1 MKKAKG
7 KKGNKAVF
15 PAIIATVIALCI
27 ILISSVM
34 IKNDK
39 RDSVQDDAQQ
49 TTTKQTSADTADMTT
64 TEPVGS
70 ENLLDAYFIDIGQ
83 GDCALFVSD
92 GMSMLIDSGEDEY
105 ADEVIR
111 TVTDY
116 GISTLDYVVVTHAHS
131 DHMGSMA
138 DVISAIDVENII
150 ISEPCED
157 SSLTATYEKFIDA
170 MEACD
175 AEIILAEPDYT
186 FSFGNADCTILAPF
200 NVDSSNE
207 NNNSVVM
214 HITAGE
220 TSFLLTG
227 DMEKS
232 VEKQIMEKYP
242 MLDIDILKIAHH
254 GSSTSS
260 YKKFI
265 AQISPEIGI
274 ISCGLNNRYNH
285 PSEKTLETLD
295 ENNVKYYRTDICST
309 ISVHCTADGYTLEMK
324 EQ

>member
-7 KKGNKAVF
+7 KKGNKAIIGA
-15 PAIIATVIALCI
+15 AIAIVIVI
-27 ILISSVM
+27 ISLILN
-34 IKNDK
+34 KNGTM
-39 RDSVQDDAQQ
+39 DSMLDDAAQ
-49 TTTKQTSADTADMTT
+49 TTTKQTSADTVDMTT
-64 TEPVGS
+64 TEPAVSG
-70 ENLLDAYFIDIGQ
+70 NLLDAYFIDIGQ
-83 GDCALFVSD
+83 GDCALLVSD

-111 TVTDY
+111 TVSDY

-138 DVISAIDVENII
+138 DVISAIDVKNII

-170 MEACD
+170 MEASS
-175 AEIILAEPDYT
+175 AAIILAEPDYT
-186 FSFGNADCTILAPF
+186 FSFGKADCTILAPF

-214 HITAGE
+214 HVTAGE

-232 VEKQIMEKYP
+232 VEKQIMENYP
-242 MLDIDILKIAHH
+242 LLDIDILKVGHH

-265 AQISPEIGI
+265 AQISPEVAV

-295 ENNVKYYRTDICST
+295 ENNVKYYRTDICGT
-309 ISVHCTADGYTLEMK
+309 VSVHCTQDGYTLEMK

>member
-7 KKGNKAVF
+7 KKGNKAIIGA
-15 PAIIATVIALCI
+15 AIAIVIVI
-27 ILISSVM
+27 ISLILN
-34 IKNDK
+34 KNGTM
-39 RDSVQDDAQQ
+39 DSMLDDAAQ

-64 TEPVGS
+64 TEPAVSG
-70 ENLLDAYFIDIGQ
+70 NLLDAYFIDIGQ
-83 GDCALFVSD
+83 GDCALLVSD

-111 TVTDY
+111 TVSDY

-138 DVISAIDVENII
+138 DVISAIDVKNII

-170 MEACD
+170 MEASS
-175 AEIILAEPDYT
+175 AAIILAEPDYT
-186 FSFGNADCTILAPF
+186 FSFGKADCTILSPF

-214 HITAGE
+214 HVTAGE

-232 VEKQIMEKYP
+232 VEKQIMENYP
-242 MLDIDILKIAHH
+242 LLDIDILKVGHH

-265 AQISPEIGI
+265 AQISPEVAV

-295 ENNVKYYRTDICST
+295 ENNVKYYRTDICGT
-309 ISVHCTADGYTLEMK
+309 VSVHCTQDGYTLEMK